1 MPRNAF
7 SIVEGLM
14 ATAVLAIV
22 AAAAALP
29 FAAGTQQIQEAAELE
44 HAVALGEALMEEIL
58 ARPFY
63 QYDERTASPGPET
76 GENSREL
83 YNNVDDFDGFDE
95 STDVLRNFE
104 TTAITD
110 VTAAGFLRK
119 ASVSYVRLANQPADD
134 RLAFVHVEVRVYHDG
149 DLVVKLNR
157 LVGRED

>member
-1 MPRNAF
+1 
-7 SIVEGLM
+7 M
-14 ATAVLAIV
+14 ATAILAIV

-29 FAAGTQQIQEAAELE
+29 FAAGTQQIQEAAEFE

-63 QYDERTASPGPET
+63 EYAERVASPGPGAGET
-76 GENSREL
+76 SRDL
-83 YNNVDDFDGFDE
+83 YTRVDDFDGLDE
-95 STDVLRNFE
+95 SADALRSFE

-110 VTAAGFLRK
+110 ATAAGFRRQ